1 MRRMKSDLT
10 LNFKLRLQPIILLV
24 LISAM
29 LSGCAAGADSGSGGG
44 GSKASGGNGVKEQAA
59 TGKEGAEPDLSKVT
73 LRIGQTGW
81 ANWELGF
88 READVDD
95 TPYKIEYSV
104 FQGGNNQLLAIAANQ
119 LDLAITSEIPPL
131 FAALAA
137 NQGNFKVIAVQRG
150 NTLNQELVIPAG
162 SKVQSVADLK
172 GKKVAYVSNTT
183 AHYFLIKMLEENGLT
198 WEDIDPVQ
206 LPTSEGLSALLGG
219 SVDALASYG
228 NSITS
233 AHQRGATELASAKD
247 ILSGNFLI
255 EASNDALAD
264 AGKKAAIADYLQRLS
279 SFHEWTR
286 KNQERWAKITSEQT
300 HQPYEEALE
309 TIREGD
315 KQRPV
320 HLLPISE
327 EAIASLKDVAD
338 VLRRVGVLAED
349 VDIPAIWSNAFDEPL
364 KNLKAP

>member
-1 MRRMKSDLT
+1 M
-10 LNFKLRLQPIILLV
+10 
-24 LISAM
+24 
-29 LSGCAAGADSGSGGG
+29 
-44 GSKASGGNGVKEQAA
+44 
-59 TGKEGAEPDLSKVT
+59 
-73 LRIGQTGW
+73 
-81 ANWELGF
+81 
-88 READVDD
+88 
-95 TPYKIEYSV
+95 
-104 FQGGNNQLLAIAANQ
+104 
-119 LDLAITSEIPPL
+119 
-131 FAALAA
+131 
-137 NQGNFKVIAVQRG
+137 
-150 NTLNQELVIPAG
+150 
-162 SKVQSVADLK
+162 
-172 GKKVAYVSNTT
+172 
-183 AHYFLIKMLEENGLT
+183 
-198 WEDIDPVQ
+198 
-206 LPTSEGLSALLGG
+206 
-219 SVDALASYG
+219 DALASYG

-364 KNLKAP
+364 KKI